1 MVPSHPA
8 MAAVA
13 PSPTGFTQSNIPS
26 LNPVVCPGRMPGL
39 PSECEPSPE
48 DGTPAAAASSS
59 LVHRKFS
66 VEKVRSDPPEQAFR
80 FKNTPST
87 RQALLEVLDDLDLS
101 PAQRS
106 RFEQC
111 GSDAWIQREQLS
123 GRLRVSSKTCKLR
136 FCPACRAK
144 LAKVT
149 RKRVDGALRTHKV
162 TAWRFVTL
170 TLRHSKKPLR
180 EQLQHLRQSFRRLRQ
195 RKQWKAHVQG
205 GIAVIELT
213 RNRKK
218 DTWHPHLH
226 CVVAGT
232 YFPQPKLATEWLIAS
247 RTSCIVDIRSV
258 WTIEGAT
265 DYLCKY
271 LTKSPLPSF
280 VDDKEALV
288 EYVNDTK
295 RGHMLITFGDV
306 KAPKPAEPDDKPS
319 ELWEPMCSLA
329 QAINAAK
336 SGNEFYLRLL
346 RSLTASDEPDAPDQ
360 TETEHP
366 P

>member
-1 MVPSHPA
+1 
-8 MAAVA
+8 
-13 PSPTGFTQSNIPS
+13 
-26 LNPVVCPGRMPGL
+26 MPGL
-39 PSECEPSPE
+39 PLECGPPPM

-59 LVHRKFS
+59 LVDRNFS
-66 VEKVRSDPPEQAFR
+66 VEKVRSDPPEQAYR
-80 FKNTPST
+80 FKATPST
-87 RQALLEVLDDLDLS
+87 RQTLLEVIDDLELS

-111 GSDAWIQREQLS
+111 GSDAWIQREYHT
-123 GRLRVSSKTCKLR
+123 GRLRVTSKTCKLR

-144 LAKVT
+144 LARVT
-149 RKRVDGALRTHKV
+149 RQRVDGALRTHKV

-195 RKQWKAHVQG
+195 RKRWKAHVRG

-213 RNRKK
+213 RNHK
-218 DTWHPHLH
+218 TQSWHPHLH

-232 YFPQPKLATEWLIAS
+232 YFPQPRLSAEWLIAS
-247 RTSCIVDIRSV
+247 RTSCVVDVRSV
-258 WTIEGAT
+258 WSIESAT

-271 LTKSPLPSF
+271 LTKSPLPAF
-280 VDDKEALV
+280 VDDREALI

-306 KAPKPAEPDDKPS
+306 KAPKPDEPDDKPA
-319 ELWEPMCSLA
+319 EMWEPMCSLA
-329 QAINAAK
+329 QAIDLAK
-336 SGNEFYLRLL
+336 SGHEFYLRLL
-346 RSLTASDEPDAPDQ
+346 RSLTASDEPDAPDR